1 MYFYS
6 YTVITVSPTLTEVT
20 VQETDLMA
28 TIQLS
33 VTLIVNPSPITIT
46 FVTTDGTATG
56 ICHKSI
62 SCIWFIIR

>member
-1 MYFYS
+1 M
-6 YTVITVSPTLTEVT
+6 ITVSPTLTEVT

-46 FVTTDGTATG
+46 YVTTDGTATG
-56 ICHKSI
+56 IHCRLF
-62 SCIWFIIR
+62 SCTWFIIR